1 MNLPFTPEQFLSVF
15 EQYNVAVWPLQILLN
30 MLGLAAIVLAVRKT
44 NLSNR
49 LIIAILAFLWMWI
62 GIAYHLAVFAAIN
75 PGAYAFA
82 ALNIIQGI
90 IFLTI
95 GLSKDKLSFNFRSNI
110 YGIIGAILIVYAMVL
125 YPLLGYALGHVYPK
139 APTFGLP
146 CPTTIFTFGLLLWTD
161 KKVPKSVLIIPLL
174 WSLIGFSAALKL
186 GIFEDTGL
194 LVAGVAG
201 VVLILVRDRTVPS
214 PAPAVSGNS
223 PV

>member
-44 NLSNR
+44 KVSNR

-201 VVLILVRDRTVPS
+201 VVLILVRDRTVPG